1 MLLPIFLQLI
11 APLFFP
17 DNIWFMRWFRLNM
30 GISYAQKWYGEI
42 VGWRSRL
49 AISHS
54 EEIVFYATPNI
65 FAYYLSPIPTER
77 YMVGAVVSFEYG
89 DELCSKMVR

>member
-1 MLLPIFLQLI
+1 
-11 APLFFP
+11 
-17 DNIWFMRWFRLNM
+17 M
-30 GISYAQKWYGEI
+30 GMSYAQKWYSEI

-77 YMVGAVVSFEYG
+77 YTVGAVV
-89 DELCSKMVR
+89 